1 MLDMLPIYLR
11 HIDALV
17 MLHMKRKADAAT
29 LQALIQAA
37 MTLLGVIENSTC

>member
-17 MLHMKRKADAAT
+17 MLHMKMKADAAT